1 MYRISQDGTNTLK
14 HERTTMEYR
23 HNHSLL
29 RSTLLCSAAFSALLL
44 GGCASIGGGVSSKV
58 AATTKANYYPACY
71 EPVSHLRSS
80 DAAMQKSVATGAVA
94 GGLLGGLAGALSG
107 GDHAGRNALIGATA
121 GALVGGAAG
130 YYSERQKQIA
140 DDKQR
145 IASYAGDFERS
156 SDDLDRSIAYA
167 KAAQDC
173 YQREFG
179 KLQAAHR
186 AKSMSDSEGRSR
198 FAEIVSGLQETNALL
213 AAVDGRAGENIN
225 TYTQAYEKDLQ
236 QVGVERQ
243 TVTAAAKT
251 ESAAS
256 SKPVATP
263 KVVPQEA
270 VATEQ
275 KLQIATAKRGEV
287 QAISSRGSSMVS
299 SACNNPD
306 IGDWGGDACGS
317 SV

>member
-1 MYRISQDGTNTLK
+1 
-14 HERTTMEYR
+14 MEYP

-29 RSTLLCSAAFSALLL
+29 RSTWLCSAAFSALLL
-44 GGCASIGGGVSSKV
+44 GGCASVGGGVSSKV

-71 EPVSHLRSS
+71 EPVSQLRSS
-80 DAAMQKSVATGAVA
+80 DAAMQKSVATGAIA

-107 GDHAGRNALIGATA
+107 GEHTARNTLIGATA

-140 DDKQR
+140 DDQQR
-145 IASYAGDFERS
+145 IASYGGDFERS

-213 AAVDGRAGENIN
+213 AAVDGRAGEDID
-225 TYTQAYEKDLQ
+225 TYTQAYETDLQ

-243 TVTAAAKT
+243 TVVALA
-251 ESAAS
+251 
-256 SKPVATP
+256 SKPAANS
-263 KVVPQEA
+263 KAVPQEA

-275 KLQIATAKRGEV
+275 KLQQATAKRTEAQTV
-287 QAISSRGSSMVS
+287 SSRGSSMVS

-306 IGDWGGDACGS
+306 IGDWGGDACS